1 MQDRFAQQDGPDET
15 GPAMIESS
23 VLENGIRVVTE
34 AMPHSRSIAAGILVS
49 AGPRDEHADK
59 AGLAHFVEH
68 GLFHGTS
75 SRTELEISR
84 IIDTMG
90 GRVSAFTGRDY
101 TCYSAHVM
109 DDHVTYILDLFSDLL
124 LNSIFPQERLEHEKQ
139 VILNELA
146 SGLDNPQERA
156 LDLLKSSVWPGHALG
171 RSIEGTAQTIAGFT
185 REDMIYFL
193 NSTYQPNR
201 ITIALAGRLQHE
213 DIVAQVRDCFWRF
226 FGQAERIVERPGPFI
241 KGTFTEENACMQAY
255 FAMGVPAP
263 AYAHADRYG
272 VHLLNTILG
281 GGLSSRLYRTLR
293 EEHGLVY
300 SIHSEYHAYLDAG
313 MIVVS
318 GSTLPQGLAT
328 TLDLVTDEVIGLL
341 TLVRPAD
348 IEEVWQAQLY
358 TIGQHHIDSEDPYTR
373 MSRLL
378 TQTYYFNRVIPNQE
392 IVDNLERLTDTSLSE
407 ICERTF
413 AGITDSFAVALCGP
427 LSDERVSWNQ

>member
-1 MQDRFAQQDGPDET
+1 
-15 GPAMIESS
+15 MIESS

-34 AMPHSRSIAAGILVS
+34 SMPHSRSIAIGILVS
-49 AGPRDEHADK
+49 AGPRDEREDK
-59 AGLAHFVEH
+59 AGLAHCVEH

-75 SRTELEISR
+75 SRSEMEISR

-101 TCYSAHVM
+101 TCYSALVM

-124 LNSIFPQERLEHEKQ
+124 LNSIFPEERLEHEKQ

-146 SGLDNPQERA
+146 AGLDNPQERA
-156 LDLLKSSVWPGHALG
+156 MDLLKASVWPNHALG
-171 RSIEGTAQTIAGFT
+171 RPIEGTAETISGLT
-185 REDMIYFL
+185 REDVIYFL
-193 NSTYQPNR
+193 HSTYLPNR
-201 ITIALAGRLQHE
+201 ISIAMAGHLQHE
-213 DIVAQVRDCFWRF
+213 DVVAQVRDCFWRF
-226 FGQAERIVERPGPFI
+226 FGQAERVIVPPGPFVP
-241 KGTFTEENACMQAY
+241 GTFSEENACMQAY

-263 AYAHADRYG
+263 SYSHADRYG
-272 VHLLNTILG
+272 IHLLNTILG
-281 GGLSSRLYRTLR
+281 GGLSSRLYRSLR

-300 SIHSEYHAYLDAG
+300 SVTSEYHAYLDAG
-313 MIVVS
+313 MLVVS
-318 GSTLPQGLAT
+318 GSTLPQCLAR
-328 TLDLVTDEVIGLL
+328 TLELVEDEITGLL

-358 TIGQHHIDSEDPYTR
+358 TVGQHHIDSEDPYTR

-378 TQTYYFNRVIPNQE
+378 TQNYYFDRSIPNEE
-392 IVDNLERLTDTSLSE
+392 IVGNLKRLTEVSLAE

-413 AGITDSFAVALCGP
+413 AGITDTFAVALCGP